1 MRRTSREDRGHSR
14 IARVGRRFPD
24 APRSQ
29 SAAGIVEFVV
39 HSSIS
44 CLPDIG
50 PRHPGISVSCS
61 EYSTNEW

>member
-1 MRRTSREDRGHSR
+1 MRRTSAEDRDHFR

-24 APRSQ
+24 TPRSE

-44 CLPDIG
+44 CLPDSG
-50 PRHPGISVSCS
+50 PRQPGIGVSCS